1 MTQTKG
7 KGQPRSAAGF
17 FSDVCMFLQDFLI
30 ENGGGLEE
38 AMGFAGLVFS
48 NDSILSSQ
56 SLSSEVSHKVL
67 SRLLRFSL

>member
-1 MTQTKG
+1 M
-7 KGQPRSAAGF
+7 
-17 FSDVCMFLQDFLI
+17 CMFLQDFLI
-30 ENGGGLEE
+30 ENGGSLEE

>member
-1 MTQTKG
+1 M
-7 KGQPRSAAGF
+7 
-17 FSDVCMFLQDFLI
+17 CMFLQDFLI

-67 SRLLRFSL
+67 SCRRTYFK

>member
-67 SRLLRFSL
+67 SCRRTYFK